1 MQMMPETAQLQD
13 KDAPSAARYG
23 YSSTGRP
30 DLQVVLEM
38 AELRE
43 VDVARGILRQP
54 QLFARMRQEEPER
67 LLRLEHLCN
76 KTYFDVR

>member
-1 MQMMPETAQLQD
+1 MQD
-13 KDAPSAARYG
+13 KDAASAAC
-23 YSSTGRP
+23 SVDSLTGCP
-30 DLQVVLEM
+30 LLQVVLEM

>member
-1 MQMMPETAQLQD
+1 MPEAAQRQYE
-13 KDAPSAARYG
+13 DAHRAARCVD
-23 YSSTGRP
+23 SLTRRP
-30 DLQVVLEM
+30 LVQVVLEM

>member
-1 MQMMPETAQLQD
+1 
-13 KDAPSAARYG
+13 
-23 YSSTGRP
+23 
-30 DLQVVLEM
+30 M

>member
-1 MQMMPETAQLQD
+1 MQD
-13 KDAPSAARYG
+13 KDAANAACSVDSLTRC
-23 YSSTGRP
+23 P
-30 DLQVVLEM
+30 LLQVVLEM